1 MKANKIFY
9 LVIAFAMLFA
19 CVKKDNELKPVG
31 EETSSLTPASSDTA
45 TASQEMSC
53 APDYGDSVLCYQ
65 LLSSGK
71 DYKVSPLNNPGKG
84 KYIAAPEGL
93 IIDNN
98 TGEINITKSESGLA
112 YKVGFIA
119 EGSSDTCF
127 TKVVT
132 SGINYLDGIYILSD
146 NDTLAV
152 PVYRGT
158 LNGSP
163 VCGAGGLFGNCE
175 FDDDDDDDN
184 GNGILDE
191 PPAGQTCNSKNIRVN
206 TQTGVISLKRSLLD
220 GIFGSLTPDNGKTV
234 NATLYYRLDDCS
246 NKALRKID
254 LSFTYYSKLSDVPK
268 ALIDDITNTVNNIL
282 GLVFRSAGGKVTN
295 PRPPHIVVVAN
306 R

>member
-1 MKANKIFY
+1 MKAYKIFY

-19 CVKKDNELKPVG
+19 CVKKDNELKLFG
-31 EETSSLTPASSDTA
+31 EENSSSNAGSSDTA
-45 TASQEMSC
+45 TASQEMGC
-53 APDYGDSVLCYQ
+53 APYYGDSVLCYQ
-65 LLSSGK
+65 LLSSGQ

-84 KYIAAPEGL
+84 KYIAMPEGL

-98 TGEINITKSESGLA
+98 TGEINVTKSESGLA

-127 TKVVT
+127 TRVIT
-132 SGINYLDGIYILSD
+132 SGINYLDGIYVLGD
-146 NDTLAV
+146 DDTLAV
-152 PVYRGT
+152 PVYKGT
-158 LNGSP
+158 LDGSP

-175 FDDDDDDDN
+175 FDDDEDDDN
-184 GNGILDE
+184 GNGIFDE
-191 PPAGQTCNSKNIRVN
+191 PPPGLTFNSKNIRIDK
-206 TQTGVISLKRSLLD
+206 QTGVISLKRSLLD
-220 GIFGSLTPDNGKTV
+220 GIFGTLTPANGKTV

-254 LSFTYYSKLSDVPK
+254 ISFTYYSKLSDVPK
-268 ALIDDITNTVNNIL
+268 ALIDDITNTVNSIL
-282 GLVFRSAGGKVTN
+282 GLLFRSAGERVTN